1 MSSKK
6 YSGKTAGDKDLGKV
20 AGGGYFHLDHDPE
33 TGKTKIDAEIDR
45 EELGQIHKMMNGG
58 HHGPHGQ
65 PFHGG
70 HHPFFGNP
78 PRKPGRADTLAPP
91 APPPIINLNN

>member
-6 YSGKTAGDKDLGKV
+6 YSGKAAGDKDLGKV
-20 AGGGYFHLDHDPE
+20 AWGGSFSWERDPD
-33 TGKTKIDAEIDR
+33 TKKVTINAEFEP
-45 EELGQIHKMMNGG
+45 EEWEQIHRIMKGG